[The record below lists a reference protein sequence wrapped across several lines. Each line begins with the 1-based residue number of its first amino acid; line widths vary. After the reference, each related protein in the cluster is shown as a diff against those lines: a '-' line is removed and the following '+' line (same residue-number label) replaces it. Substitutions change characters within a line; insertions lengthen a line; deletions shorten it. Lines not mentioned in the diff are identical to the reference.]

1 MYEQFLKLAKVDI
14 TTQPMEVAPTIHYIM
29 GGVRVDAET
38 GASTVPGLYAAGEV
52 AAGLHGANR
61 LGGNSLSDLL
71 VFGKRAGEGAAEFAK
86 SGSKPAKLDPR
97 EIDAAIDGLMAPLD
111 RPAGENPYRLQAEIQ
126 ETMSKHAPIV
136 RDAAGMEEGL
146 QQILDLG
153 ARATNCGTGGS
164 RSLKFN
170 PGWHT
175 ALDLRSMLIN
185 AEALLRSALER
196 KESRGAHA
204 RSDYPK
210 LDDALGQLNFVVE
223 KTPDGMAVKS
233 EPRTAMP
240 EYLAEA
246 VHHSYARYTPE
257 ERE

>member
-1 MYEQFLKLAKVDI
+1 
-14 TTQPMEVAPTIHYIM
+14 MEVAPTIHYAM

-38 GASTVPGLYAAGEV
+38 GATTVPGLFAAGEV

-71 VFGKRAGEGAAEFAK
+71 VFGKRGGDAAAAAAK
-86 SGSKPAKLDPR
+86 TNAKVAKAKLDPR
-97 EIDAAIDGLMAPLD
+97 EVDGAVAALMAPLE
-111 RPAGENPYRLQAEIQ
+111 RPAGESPFKLMGEIQ
-126 ETMSKHAPIV
+126 DALTRFAPIV
-136 RDAAGMEEGL
+136 RDEAGLEEGL
-146 QQILDLG
+146 KVIVEIG
-153 ARATNCGTGGS
+153 SRAKDCGTGGS
-164 RSLKFN
+164 RALAFN

-175 ALDLRSMLIN
+175 AIDLHSMLIN

-210 LDDALGQLNFVVE
+210 LDDAFGDVNLIVE
-223 KTPDGMAVKS
+223 KTADGMAVRPEKR
-233 EPRTAMP
+233 PQMP
-240 EYLAEA
+240 DFLAEA